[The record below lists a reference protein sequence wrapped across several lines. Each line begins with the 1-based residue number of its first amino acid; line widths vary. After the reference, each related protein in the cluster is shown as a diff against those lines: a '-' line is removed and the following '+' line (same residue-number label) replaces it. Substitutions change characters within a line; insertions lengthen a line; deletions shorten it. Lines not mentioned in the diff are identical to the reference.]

1 MRLTHGIVNYLPRGE
16 VTMPTNR
23 ADRMYRFPNI
33 DGAGFYNFDTVNG
46 VKVIPYIDGRQTV
59 TYGAGFN
66 PATTG
71 IPLYG
76 LSSSGTG
83 DRNENRGV
91 TKSDNVI
98 YEGFEARAGDKDGIV
113 FLQVWHRGITTLY
126 RNGVNNSSPHGR
138 LLHRF
143 YYIDSPESGILGLNP
158 YPTVPNPACTRA
170 ELDAIV
176 PGVPDGSPNPCF
188 NTVFA
193 QYYWTMVSTQG

>member
-1 MRLTHGIVNYLPRGE
+1 
-16 VTMPTNR
+16 MPTNR

-46 VKVIPYIDGRQTV
+46 NRVIPYVDGKQV
-59 TYGAGFN
+59 ITYGGGFAPN
-66 PATTG
+66 TTG

-83 DRNENRGV
+83 DRNENRGI
-91 TKSDNVI
+91 TQSDNVI
-98 YEGFEARAGDKDGIV
+98 YEGYEARAGDKPGIV
-113 FLQVWHRGITTLY
+113 TLEVLHRGIRTLY
-126 RNGVNNSSPHGR
+126 RNGINNQAAPGR

-143 YYIDSPESGILGLNP
+143 YYIGSPESGILGLNP
-158 YPTVPNPACTRA
+158 YQTLPNPACTRA
-170 ELDAIV
+170 ELDENA
-176 PGVPDGSPNPCF
+176 PGIPDGTPNPCF